1 MNNKKYVL
9 NCETRKIEL
18 HFEKSDYKVL
28 TEEEKKELK
37 SFYLWSSKASA
48 WVSRSVKNHYSAI
61 RTAEKLGFSDGGKVG
76 ERLTYA
82 EEIERKAKKAEVR
95 AERFEQHA
103 VNAKHRAENL
113 QAGFNEAAKD
123 WSWVTQPIIKGHKGS
138 ERFERQKQK
147 LIHRYEK
154 GFSEYRKSNY
164 FKEKAITAL
173 QTANMNQL
181 KNKSYLNNRIEEC
194 NKNIRALQ
202 RKMVIAEERGNEEW
216 KTELLFKMEYELD
229 KLAYMENCMDELG
242 GVQYNKK
249 NIKTGYLVQIRKEWG
264 LVAKANLKTIEVKF
278 SHVPYTLKYTYADI
292 RDVKVP
298 EGWTEQKGQVI
309 NPFHSGDVLVISYS
323 GTDKIRKAYQ
333 VIKTT
338 EKSAIIQRIKIENGA
353 PISDEFISNKQERR
367 AVRTTRSGEIAVNHD
382 DGYLLLYKR
391 ETIVG

>member
-1 MNNKKYVL
+1 MNNKEYVL
-9 NCETRKIEL
+9 NRETRKIEL
-18 HFEKSDYKVL
+18 HFEKSDYKAL

-173 QTANMNQL
+173 QTANMTQL

-242 GVQYNKK
+242 GVEYNKK
-249 NIKTGYLVQIRKEWG
+249 T
-264 LVAKANLKTIEVKF
+264 
-278 SHVPYTLKYTYADI
+278 
-292 RDVKVP
+292 
-298 EGWTEQKGQVI
+298 
-309 NPFHSGDVLVISYS
+309 
-323 GTDKIRKAYQ
+323 
-333 VIKTT
+333 
-338 EKSAIIQRIKIENGA
+338 
-353 PISDEFISNKQERR
+353 
-367 AVRTTRSGEIAVNHD
+367 
-382 DGYLLLYKR
+382 
-391 ETIVG
+391 